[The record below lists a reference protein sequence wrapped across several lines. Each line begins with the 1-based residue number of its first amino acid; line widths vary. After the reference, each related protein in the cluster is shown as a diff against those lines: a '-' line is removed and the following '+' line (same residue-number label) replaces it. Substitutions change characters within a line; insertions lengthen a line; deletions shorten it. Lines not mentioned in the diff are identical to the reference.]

1 MTTTTQHQ
9 TSEAGIRTAEI
20 TMSVIAGALVGWLL
34 AIAIPLALSSLI
46 IGVPAAIIVALAVDA
61 LVRTVRRRYLSD

>member
-20 TMSVIAGALVGWLL
+20 TMSVIAGALVGGVL
-34 AIAIPLALSSLI
+34 AAVIPLTLSSLI
-46 IGVPAAIIVALAVDA
+46 IGVPAAIIVAFGVDA
-61 LVRTVRRRYLSD
+61 LVRTVRRGYLSD